1 MRLCGPTT
9 LILLLTL
16 GGCAPVEVTYE
27 PEYLEA
33 AVPSYL
39 AETQIL
45 VLMEDQDNQYVF
57 EGPPES
63 FVGQGI
69 DLRIPLGAITREI
82 TAGVFRSHFNYGVV
96 FADEM
101 PDYLPYIIAIEPEIT
116 GFSYRY
122 DQFVDETVM
131 EMQAVAEG
139 FEPIPVTVITPS
151 IQFELDIVAYDTQGN
166 LLLEKTYPSG
176 LVAGESYIVTSRPHE
191 RINATFHAT
200 LQEIMLEVAD
210 DLRPLLATHPN
221 IFDPE

>member
-1 MRLCGPTT
+1 M
-9 LILLLTL
+9 LTL
-16 GGCAPVEVTYE
+16 ALAFGGCASVEVAYE

-101 PDYLPYIIAIEPEIT
+101 PDYLPYIIAIEPEIM

-131 EMQAVAEG
+131 EMQAIDES
-139 FEPIPVTVITPS
+139 FEPVPVTVITPS

>member
-1 MRLCGPTT
+1 MRLCGPTILT
-9 LILLLTL
+9 LLLAL

-33 AVPSYL
+33 AIPSYL

-45 VLMEDQDNQYVF
+45 VLMEAADIDYVF

-82 TAGVFRSHFNYGVV
+82 SAGVFRSHFNYGVV
-96 FADEM
+96 FAGEM
-101 PDYLPYIIAIEPEIT
+101 PDDLPYVIAIEPEIMD
-116 GFSYRY
+116 FSYRY
-122 DQFVDETVM
+122 DQFIDETII
-131 EMQAVAEG
+131 EMQPLDEG
-139 FEPIPVTVITPS
+139 FEPVPATVITPS
-151 IQFELDIVAYDTQGN
+151 IQFELDLAAYDPDGN
-166 LLLEKTYPSG
+166 LVLEKTYLSG

-200 LQEIMLEVAD
+200 LQDIMLQVAD
-210 DLRPLLATHPN
+210 DLRPLLAGEPN
-221 IFDPE
+221 LLGGE